1 MIRWSPHTHSHTLS
15 CVSLS
20 RVRFGPAVHSSF
32 YILMYLSLLDVG
44 CVLVRVFDKSTV
56 AKGVQRK
63 LNTKKEDAKETKY
76 QKRIIYIRVIER
88 GGAREIE
95 YIRYTRAGEL

>member
-15 CVSLS
+15 CVSLL

-44 CVLVRVFDKSTV
+44 CVLVSVRQIYSG
-56 AKGVQRK
+56 KGG
-63 LNTKKEDAKETKY
+63 AKETKY
-76 QKRIIYIRVIER
+76 QKRRCK
-88 GGAREIE
+88 GN
-95 YIRYTRAGEL
+95 

>member
-1 MIRWSPHTHSHTLS
+1 
-15 CVSLS
+15 
-20 RVRFGPAVHSSF
+20 
-32 YILMYLSLLDVG
+32 MYLSLLDVG

-63 LNTKKEDAKETKY
+63 LNTKKEGAKETKY

-95 YIRYTRAGEL
+95 YIRYIIEGETFSWAAVMLMLTPRLEMC